1 MTNESLLRLFNAGQS
16 LLSSVNELGSESV
29 LEDYDRYLAG
39 LYDRL
44 KVPAQLCDN
53 CGADCPLA
61 LIVDGN
67 CPRCIEGGER
77 YWKTTYTVVVLSKG
91 LKPPHFNSALSL
103 HEAIT
108 TGDCSGADS
117 HESVAVSE
125 DDMAALLVAQGS
137 DPEFLIEPKENAE

>member
-1 MTNESLLRLFNAGQS
+1 MTNESLLRLFNAGQA
-16 LLSSVNELGSESV
+16 LLSSVNELGSESL
-29 LEDYDRYLAG
+29 LEAYDGYLSE
-39 LYDRL
+39 LYDSL
-44 KVPAQLCDN
+44 KVPAQLCDS

-67 CPRCIEGGER
+67 CPRCAESGER

-108 TGDCSGADS
+108 TGDCSGEAEHD
-117 HESVAVSE
+117 SVAVSE
-125 DDMAALLVAQGS
+125 ADMAALLEAQGS
-137 DPEFLIEPKENAE
+137 DPSFLIEPKEEEE